1 MKLYYIPGACS
12 RAANILLR
20 ESGVEPELVLVD
32 PATKKTSEG
41 GDYLDINPS
50 AMFRPWSWMTVRP

>member
-20 ESGVEPELVLVD
+20 EAGIKPELVLVD

-41 GDYLDINPS
+41 GDYLD
-50 AMFRPWSWMTVRP
+50 TVSYTHLTLPTILLV